1 MAAFFIISTIV
12 IWGMFATT
20 GLWLLTF
27 FPALGKFSPVGWLP
41 VFCTALVLAGLSL
54 TRGHYNFFTSVLYY
68 VSYIL
73 FGLAFIAFCVSAAGA
88 VLFILLKILHV
99 SARAY
104 LGSISVGVIVILFL
118 CALWGGFSAPQL
130 KRISVSAPQLPA
142 LKIAL
147 ISDSHLGMG
156 VSYKRWD
163 KALTQLENEKPDIV
177 FVLGDVFEY
186 GPEADKYAARL
197 AAFKTP
203 LGTYG
208 VFGNHEYYVGYEAS
222 KDFFRQANITLLQN
236 EIFTLKNGLQIAGL
250 KDIKTARVTKQNVS
264 DLLAAAD
271 QQNPLIVLSHTP
283 LYAEEIS
290 AAGADL
296 MFSGH
301 THNGQIWPFNYL
313 VKLPFPRAYGLF
325 EVGPM
330 KFYVT
335 SGMFYWGIPLRLF
348 APAELPVIEVN
359 R

>member
-1 MAAFFIISTIV
+1 MAAFFILSTIV
-12 IWGMFATT
+12 IWGMFAAA

-27 FPALGKFSPVGWLP
+27 FPALGKFSPAGWTP
-41 VFCTALVLAGLSL
+41 VLCTAFVLAGLSL
-54 TRGHYNFFTSVLYY
+54 TRTHYNLLTSALYY
-68 VSYIL
+68 AAYIL

-88 VLFILLKILHV
+88 VLFILLKLFHV

-104 LGSISVGVIVILFL
+104 LGSISVAATVILFL

-130 KRISVSAPQLPA
+130 KRIIISSPDLPA
-142 LKIAL
+142 FKAAI

-156 VSYKRWD
+156 VSYERWD

-177 FVLGDVFEY
+177 LVLGDVFEY
-186 GPEADKYAARL
+186 GPDADKYAARL

-208 VFGNHEYYVGYEAS
+208 VLGNHEYYVGYENS
-222 KDFFRQANITLLQN
+222 KDFFRQANITLLEN
-236 EIFTLKNGLQIAGL
+236 EILTLKNGLQLAGL
-250 KDIKTARVTKQNVS
+250 KDIRTARVSPQETS
-264 DLLAAAD
+264 GLLAAAD
-271 QQNPLIVLSHTP
+271 KQKPLAVLSHTP
-283 LYAEEIS
+283 LYAEEIA

-313 VKLPFPRAYGLF
+313 VKLQFPRAYGLF
-325 EVGPM
+325 DVAGM
-330 KFYVT
+330 KFYIT

-348 APAELPVIEVN
+348 APAELPIIEVN